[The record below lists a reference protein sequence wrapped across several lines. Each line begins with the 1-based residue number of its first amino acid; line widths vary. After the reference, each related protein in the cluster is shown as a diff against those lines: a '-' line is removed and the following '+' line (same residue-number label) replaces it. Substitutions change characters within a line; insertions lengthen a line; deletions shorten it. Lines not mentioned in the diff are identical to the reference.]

1 MIIID
6 NNDDNNDNIAAKLFE
21 RFVSFVIHSIHSK
34 KKKTT
39 WCLPFL
45 LVFGDAI
52 FRGHCYII
60 VDRYNYEKKGRIK
73 AATTTAKKNV
83 SV

>member
-6 NNDDNNDNIAAKLFE
+6 NNDDNIAAKLFE
-21 RFVSFVIHSIHSK
+21 RFVSFAIHSIHSK

-39 WCLPFL
+39 CCLPFL

-52 FRGHCYII
+52 F
-60 VDRYNYEKKGRIK
+60 E
-73 AATTTAKKNV
+73 ATV
-83 SV
+83 I